1 MCMFK
6 LRSISFLAAALIVA
20 GCADNSPMVRG
31 ERDVSYG
38 DPNAVEVVN
47 TDFGS
52 TDLQTIA
59 TDMARSLAQSG
70 VLRGRPVIQVYDV
83 QNKTDQYID
92 TRNITDSIKSQLMKS
107 GVARFAS
114 DNTRMQ
120 SQVDQLKLQND
131 SGLYKESTVAKTGN
145 MIAAKY
151 RLEGTITTIS
161 KKSKKIKDVYYKFT
175 LELFDVESGLSEWMD
190 EKEIRKTENR

>member
-1 MCMFK
+1 MLKM
-6 LRSISFLAAALIVA
+6 RSISFLAAAFILV
-20 GCADNSPMVRG
+20 GCADNSPMVRS
-31 ERDVSYG
+31 EKEVSYG
-38 DPNAVEVVN
+38 DPNAVEVVTVN
-47 TDFGS
+47 FGS
-52 TDLQTIA
+52 TDLQMIA
-59 TDMARSLAQSG
+59 EEMARSLAQSG

-83 QNKTDQYID
+83 QNKTAEYID
-92 TRNITDSIKSQLMKS
+92 TRSVTDSIKSQLMKA

-151 RLEGTITTIS
+151 RLEGTLTSIY
-161 KKSKKIKDVYYKFT
+161 KKTKDVKDVYYKFT

-190 EKEIRKTENR
+190 EKEIRKTQKR